1 MAKYTKAPVDPNEP
15 IEMFDGFDAIDPQ
28 TGESLKAKMLSMI
41 TDILMIRGKLKPKY
55 IVKLLAVPEV
65 LVYYERAFTHKSY
78 DVINNYEFLE
88 FIGDGTVNNC
98 TKWYISRKFNEYDLT
113 AAPQEPLSRLMITIV
128 QNKTLADIANK
139 LGFWTF
145 LRSSMLQRQSDM
157 KDMLEDVFEAFIGA
171 TQWVIDQYIG
181 MGAGYAIC
189 YNIISSILEEQD
201 MIKKFVERRARGLP
215 AIEYDAV
222 CDSISILK
230 QTMEDAQLNEQ
241 HIGRIIPNPDPSVIE
256 MDRETAKLY
265 MIDNRGNRVPKNQKA
280 SRVLKQA
287 QYVVGREEV
296 IINGAPYRKVF
307 VEYWLQRGHMTGQ
320 TNNLTFEPDQVDP
333 ILIGKGSAFDQKK
346 AIFQASTE
354 ALATLRRMGLSKP
367 IPQSYICTAGKW
379 QPPMQQ
385 PPPVSLPDNVKA
397 IPSNVINWLANMLKE
412 LGDGNIVDIGEVLV
426 KKSGKSWKYAWF
438 EKAGRCNATWGIG
451 NITPDKK
458 YEIMSEDFKV
468 ECIQGL
474 LKFYPDVDIKKIE
487 SYPDVK
493 KARQSIINAR
503 RAIRPRWE
511 NSGDDAADDEIGIRK
526 EWLDQ
531 LIGRHIL
538 LASGFID
545 VFERVQ
551 AVQSSS
557 RSK

>member
-15 IEMFDGFDAIDPQ
+15 IEMFDGFDMADPQ

-189 YNIISSILEEQD
+189 YNIIASILDEQD
-201 MIKKFVERRARGLP
+201 MIKKFEERRARGLP

-230 QTMEDAQLNEQ
+230 QTMEDAQLNVQQ

-265 MIDNRGNRVPKNQKA
+265 TIDNRGNRVPKNQKA

-296 IINGAPYRKVF
+296 IINGAPYKKVF

-320 TNNLTFEPDQVDP
+320 TNNLTFEPDPISP
-333 ILIGKGSAFDQKK
+333 ILIGAGSAFDQKK
-346 AIFQASTE
+346 AIFQASTA

-367 IPQSYICTAGKW
+367 IPQSYMCTAGKW
-379 QPPMQQ
+379 QPP
-385 PPPVSLPDNVKA
+385 PPPP
-397 IPSNVINWLANMLKE
+397 
-412 LGDGNIVDIGEVLV
+412 
-426 KKSGKSWKYAWF
+426 
-438 EKAGRCNATWGIG
+438 
-451 NITPDKK
+451 
-458 YEIMSEDFKV
+458 
-468 ECIQGL
+468 
-474 LKFYPDVDIKKIE
+474 
-487 SYPDVK
+487 
-493 KARQSIINAR
+493 
-503 RAIRPRWE
+503 
-511 NSGDDAADDEIGIRK
+511 
-526 EWLDQ
+526 
-531 LIGRHIL
+531 
-538 LASGFID
+538 
-545 VFERVQ
+545 
-551 AVQSSS
+551 
-557 RSK
+557 